1 MNTPTRHTT
10 RRQRGATLLEALIAF
25 LVLALGMLAVT
36 RVQANLRLHA
46 DIARQRSEAVRLA
59 QEDIEAMRAF
69 ATLAASA
76 GARSFEAIASAS
88 RTVDASS
95 GYASNTRYLV
105 QRRIDAA
112 GTLQAKTAAVTVS
125 WADRSG
131 AAQQVALHSVIA
143 GIDPAFSAALGLAR
157 SGVSVKGPFGRS
169 ITIPRGAKDLGNGSS
184 AFKPVSGGSIALVFN
199 NSSGLVTGRCTGI
212 AAATTTRDL
221 RTSDLASC
229 DANVGYLLS
238 GTVRFSS
245 ASPPDA
251 AQGSDVPPAFT
262 IAIALS
268 GSGYPSAPDCSVE
281 AMKTVRYTAAGGLHI
296 EAVPIGA
303 TAASMGL
310 PGWAE
315 TGERHAAYH
324 CVVYPLASGQW
335 SGRTTIVPTGWTLGS
350 TAADQ
355 RVCRYTTDLDSS
367 GAIDANIE
375 HPASYAGVD
384 GTLANQNFLVVKGSE
399 NCPSGHATQ
408 VAGNNTDV
416 FVDLSTAPHQP

>member
-1 MNTPTRHTT
+1 MNTATRHTP
-10 RRQRGATLLEALIAF
+10 RRQRGTTLLEALIAF

-36 RVQANLRLHA
+36 RVQATLRLHA

-69 ATLAASA
+69 ATLAAS
-76 GARSFEAIASAS
+76 GSARSFEAIASAS
-88 RTVDASS
+88 RTVDANS

-105 QRRIDAA
+105 QRQIDAS
-112 GTLQAKTAAVTVS
+112 TTSQAKTAAVTVS

-157 SGVSVKGPFGRS
+157 SGASVKGPLGRS
-169 ITIPRGAKDLGNGSS
+169 IAIPRGAKDLGNGSS
-184 AFKPVSGGSIALVFN
+184 AFKPVSGGSIALVFDN
-199 NSSGLVTGRCTGI
+199 ASGRVTGRCTGI
-212 AAATTTRDL
+212 AATTATRDL
-221 RTSDLASC
+221 SLSDLTNC
-229 DANVGYLLS
+229 DANIGHLLS
-238 GTVRFSS
+238 GIVRFSS

-251 AQGSDVPPAFT
+251 AQGSDVPLAFT
-262 IAIALS
+262 VALALS
-268 GSGYPSAPDCSVE
+268 GGSYPMAPDCAVE
-281 AMKTVRYTAAGGLHI
+281 AMKTVRYTAAGTLHI
-296 EAVPIGA
+296 EAVPIAA

-324 CVVYPLASGQW
+324 CAVYPLASGQW
-335 SGRTTIVPTGWTLGS
+335 SGRTTLVPTGWTIGN

-355 RVCRYTTDLDSS
+355 RVCRYTADLDGS

-375 HPASYAGVD
+375 HPASYTGVD
-384 GTLANQNFLVVKGSE
+384 AALANQNFLVVKGSE

-408 VAGNNTDV
+408 VAGTNTDV
-416 FVDLSTAPHQP
+416 FVDFSTARHQP